1 MQQIT
6 IDQTLSNKLSELQNQ
21 VLLCDA
27 SGRALGFFSPFGE
40 PVKVEDLQLEP
51 PRSIAETEE
60 LRKVKTGKPLE
71 EILGRPVLV
80 KSDPTLHAEKFD
92 LG

>member
-1 MQQIT
+1 MQRIT
-6 IDQTLSNKLSELQNQ
+6 VEQALSDKLVELQNQ
-21 VLLCDA
+21 VLLCDGN
-27 SGRALGFFSPFGE
+27 GRALGFFSPFGE

-71 EILGRPVLV
+71 EILGR
-80 KSDPTLHAEKFD
+80 
-92 LG
+92 LGY